1 MVSVSRVELIT
12 WSVARSL
19 ANKNPLD
26 YLVYTTTVRSVG
38 SLVWLTVSQSVHH
51 HVTSTLIKIVSTMA
65 IQCIVLAQQQRQI
78 GETID
83 LSPIRIGHTH

>member
-12 WSVARSL
+12 WSVARWL

-38 SLVWLTVSQSVHH
+38 SLV
-51 HVTSTLIKIVSTMA
+51 
-65 IQCIVLAQQQRQI
+65 
-78 GETID
+78 
-83 LSPIRIGHTH
+83 